1 MTTALIIDDHD
12 DIRVLIKY
20 VLELSDD
27 RTTVVAEAADG
38 QAALDWLQGSATD
51 IPHVVVV
58 DWMMPGLNGIET
70 SIAIKADRPQ
80 TRIILCS
87 AFGDDQLHEAAA
99 DAGIDLVMSKEQI
112 GEIPDRIR
120 ELLAV

>member
-1 MTTALIIDDHD
+1 MTTALIIDDHQ

-20 VLELSDD
+20 VLELSGDQ
-27 RTTVVAEAADG
+27 TTVVAEAADG
-38 QAALDWLQGSATD
+38 QAALDWLQESSAD
-51 IPHVVVV
+51 IPNVVVV

-87 AFGDDQLHEAAA
+87 AFGDAELHAAAA

-120 ELLAV
+120 ELLDV